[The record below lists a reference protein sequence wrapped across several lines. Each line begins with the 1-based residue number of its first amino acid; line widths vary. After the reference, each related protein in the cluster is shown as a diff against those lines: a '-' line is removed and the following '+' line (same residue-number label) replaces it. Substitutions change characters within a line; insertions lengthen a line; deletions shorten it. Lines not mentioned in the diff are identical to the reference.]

1 MEKDQAFVDM
11 VVRSIVDMPDKVV
24 TERTVDERGVLITLT
39 VDPSDMGKLI
49 GKEGRTA
56 KAIRTLLRVLGA
68 KNNARVNLKI
78 SEPEGGTGGRPRE
91 IMVDDNTDMSSEQ
104 PMATEQPMDAEPAAA
119 PSYNE
124 QPMTTPVAD
133 EQPATDT
140 FSSGS
145 GSNASADEGQA
156 TELI

>member
-1 MEKDQAFVDM
+1 MENDQAFVEQL
-11 VVRSIVDMPDKVV
+11 VKQIVDMPEKVV

-78 SEPEGGTGGRPRE
+78 AEPEGGTGGKPRVE
-91 IMVDDNTDMSSEQ
+91 TSDEVSDEAMEAPVEQ
-104 PMATEQPMDAEPAAA
+104 PEEASAA
-119 PSYNE
+119 S
-124 QPMTTPVAD
+124 Q
-133 EQPATDT
+133 QPAT
-140 FSSGS
+140 S
-145 GSNASADEGQA
+145 DEGMG

>member
-11 VVRSIVDMPDKVV
+11 VVKSIVDMPDKVV

-91 IMVDDNTDMSSEQ
+91 IMVDDSADM
-104 PMATEQPMDAEPAAA
+104 A
-119 PSYNE
+119 NE
-124 QPMTTPVAD
+124 QPMTNEPMEAPIAS
-133 EQPATDT
+133 EQPNTDT
-140 FSSGS
+140 FATGS
-145 GSNASADEGQA
+145 GSTQSADEGQA

>member
-1 MEKDQAFVDM
+1 MEQDQAFVEM
-11 VVRSIVDMPDKVV
+11 VVKAIVDNPDKVT

-39 VDPSDMGKLI
+39 VAPEDMGKLI

-78 SEPEGGTGGRPRE
+78 AEPEGGTGGRPRE
-91 IMVDDNTDMSSEQ
+91 EMVDDEQPMEQPSEQ
-104 PMATEQPMDAEPAAA
+104 PVVAQE
-119 PSYNE
+119 
-124 QPMTTPVAD
+124 PVAS
-133 EQPATDT
+133 P
-140 FSSGS
+140 
-145 GSNASADEGQA
+145 DEGMG